1 MGKCSEK
8 CEVYSRVC
16 GYFRPVANWNKGK
29 REEFN
34 DRKTFKIPAAAT
46 PLLALAVTALTLCGC
61 ASTHS
66 TVTEYDAAG
75 NVTKITETSESVI
88 SSVVDSTRNKT
99 VIAWED
105 GWAAYISV
113 SSGTVDDP
121 TPHGKIFAG
130 QVNQGAI
137 SILPEQKNLTGIAQV
152 IQSTKTD
159 VAVKLSDNIS
169 ATGSEPQITGNT
181 VDE

>member
-1 MGKCSEK
+1 MVKK
-8 CEVYSRVC
+8 NIFVL
-16 GYFRPVANWNKGK
+16 VAGILVFLWSS
-29 REEFN
+29 
-34 DRKTFKIPAAAT
+34 
-46 PLLALAVTALTLCGC
+46 GC
-61 ASTHS
+61 ASTRS

-105 GWAAYISV
+105 GWAAYISL

-152 IQSTKTD
+152 IRATKTD
-159 VAVKLSDNIS
+159 IAVKLSDNIS
-169 ATGSEPQITGNT
+169 ATGSEPQITENA

>member
-1 MGKCSEK
+1 M
-8 CEVYSRVC
+8 
-16 GYFRPVANWNKGK
+16 ANWNKGK

-46 PLLALAVTALTLCGC
+46 PLLALAVTALALCGC

-75 NVTKITETSESVI
+75 NVTQITETSESVI

-99 VIAWED
+99 VIAWSD

>member
-1 MGKCSEK
+1 MVKK
-8 CEVYSRVC
+8 NIFVL
-16 GYFRPVANWNKGK
+16 VAGILVFLWSS
-29 REEFN
+29 
-34 DRKTFKIPAAAT
+34 
-46 PLLALAVTALTLCGC
+46 GC
-61 ASTHS
+61 ASTRS

-88 SSVVDSTRNKT
+88 SSVVESTRNKT

-105 GWAAYISV
+105 GWAAYISL

-137 SILPEQKNLTGIAQV
+137 SILPEQKNLTGIAQI

-159 VAVKLSDNIS
+159 IAVKLSDNIS
-169 ATGSEPQITGNT
+169 ATGSEPQITENA